1 MGRRKTALAGL
12 MAAALA
18 GCSAAQTPEPD
29 AAGPKG
35 YILAEI
41 AVTNP
46 EPYQAYIAGAGPLV
60 AKHGGKYLVRGGRRE
75 IREGEA
81 AAGRL
86 VILEFASFEAAQAF
100 YDSPEYQ
107 AILPMRQ
114 ANATSRVVIVEGY
127 AP

>member
-1 MGRRKTALAGL
+1 MARAKTTLAALA
-12 MAAALA
+12 AAALA
-18 GCSAAQTPEPD
+18 ACSAAQDSEPA

-41 AVTNP
+41 NVTNP
-46 EPYQAYIAGAGPLV
+46 EPYQAYIAEAGPLV
-60 AKHGGKYLVRGGRRE
+60 AKLGGKYLVRGGRNKS
-75 IREGEA
+75 REGA
-81 AAGRL
+81 APAGRL

-107 AILPMRQ
+107 AILPMRTE
-114 ANATSRVVIVEGY
+114 NATSRVIVMEGY